1 MACSHGSVLA
11 GDGGHYGDWS
21 DFEMC
26 PQNTAVCGIRTLGR
40 YSIVQYSTVQYC
52 TVTPPSAAS
61 GPWVGVSIN
70 ISIFNLIFGETSV
83 KMAMLIPLFQWRIPR
98 ASSLTTLL

>member
-26 PQNTAVCGIRTLGR
+26 PHNTAVCGIRTLGR
-40 YSIVQYSTVQYC
+40 GFNKYFNFQLSI
-52 TVTPPSAAS
+52 
-61 GPWVGVSIN
+61 
-70 ISIFNLIFGETSV
+70 
-83 KMAMLIPLFQWRIPR
+83 
-98 ASSLTTLL
+98 

>member
-26 PQNTAVCGIRTLGR
+26 PHNTAVCGIRTLGR
-40 YSIVQYSTVQYC
+40 GFNKYFNFQFDIRRNIC
-52 TVTPPSAAS
+52 ES
-61 GPWVGVSIN
+61 GNAHS
-70 ISIFNLIFGETSV
+70 
-83 KMAMLIPLFQWRIPR
+83 PLFQWRIPR

>member
-26 PQNTAVCGIRTLGR
+26 PHNTAVCGIRTLGR
-40 YSIVQYSTVQYC
+40 YSIVQYSTVQYSNTAVC
-52 TVTPPSAAS
+52 GIRTL
-61 GPWVGVSIN
+61 GK
-70 ISIFNLIFGETSV
+70 TSV